1 MTTKFAL
8 EALLVA
14 RRARRDGAFERV
26 RACREEVRD
35 AETARD
41 AIAKKLQATL
51 KMRADCVER
60 LVALARDAS
69 GSVLDYERAEGHI
82 AMLRSRADDIR
93 ADLARA
99 DHTVAMARTKLQD
112 AIALFMRAQ
121 ARLDAVL
128 EQKAKWQR
136 ELERERQRREE
147 ILTDD
152 LIVNR
157 YAGRR

>member
-1 MTTKFAL
+1 MTTRFAL
-8 EALLVA
+8 EALLIA

-26 RACREEVRD
+26 RGCREEVRA
-35 AETARD
+35 AEAARD
-41 AIAKKLQATL
+41 AVAKKLQTTL

-60 LVALARDAS
+60 IVALARDPS

-82 AMLRSRADDIR
+82 AMLRARAEDIR

-99 DHTVAMARTKLQD
+99 DHAVAMARTKLQD

-136 ELERERQRREE
+136 ELDRERQRREE
-147 ILTDD
+147 ILAEDP
-152 LIVNR
+152 VVSR
-157 YAGRR
+157 YGRR